1 MEVKN
6 MKKTTVAEI
15 SDGMGLTKY
24 TWKVVILVGLVIL
37 FDGFDNKIPS
47 YTMTQ
52 ISKDWGLSGV
62 ETGMISSWGGIG
74 LLIGAL
80 VAGALADRIGRRK
93 ALALGCI
100 LYSSSTFF
108 VGLAPNFTIFAIFR
122 ILTGFGIGF
131 ITPVGATLISEYSPS
146 KNRGFFVAM
155 ALVWFILGYT
165 LTGVVSMLTI
175 DIIGWR
181 NLYILGGIA
190 PIIFICFA
198 YRHLPESPRWLLSK
212 GRGEEAVRNLKN
224 MEIAVKGVA
233 GDYDADSIVIPAP
246 PPEGKGYKALLT
258 GKYRYIALN
267 IWFLNLMSV
276 FTVYGMQQWM
286 PSLLVRQGFSVV
298 RSYGFSTLL
307 DAAGIIGVLC
317 TGYLTDKIGRK
328 KNSIIAY
335 STLAVFELLIGLTTG
350 NMGFL
355 LAAILIIGFT
365 MNWAAGSIQPL
376 FAESWPTEFRASGV
390 GATQAVGRVGS
401 ILAPILVGYLVQL
414 NLSFQAILSS
424 FSVPALIAVV
434 IMAFFK
440 LDTKGKSLEEIK
452 DEVANINKKG
462 ASV

>member
-1 MEVKN
+1 

-15 SDGMGLTKY
+15 IDSMGLTKY
-24 TWKVVILVGLVIL
+24 TWKVVILVGMVIFL
-37 FDGFDNKIPS
+37 DGFDNKIPS

-62 ETGMISSWGGIG
+62 QTGMISSWGGIG

-93 ALALGCI
+93 ALAVGCLI
-100 LYSSSTFF
+100 YSSATFF

-155 ALVWFILGYT
+155 ALVWFIAGYT

-175 DIIGWR
+175 NIIGWK
-181 NLYILGGIA
+181 NLYLIGGIV
-190 PIIFICFA
+190 PIIYIGFA
-198 YRHLPESPRWLLSK
+198 YRYLPESPRWLLSK
-212 GRGEEAVRNLKN
+212 GRGEEAVKYLKQ

-246 PPEGKGYKALLT
+246 PVEGKGYKALLS

-267 IWFLNLMSV
+267 VWFLNLMSV

-307 DAAGIIGVLC
+307 DAAGVIGVLC

-328 KNSIIAY
+328 KNSVAAY
-335 STLAVFELLIGLTTG
+335 SVLAVCELLIGLATG
-350 NMGFL
+350 NMGLL
-355 LAAILIIGFT
+355 LAAVLIIGFT

-401 ILAPILVGYLVQL
+401 ILAPILVGYLVQIDF
-414 NLSFQAILSS
+414 SFQAILSS
-424 FSVPALIAVV
+424 FAVPALIAVT
-434 IMAFFK
+434 IMAFFRI
-440 LDTKGKSLEEIK
+440 DTKGKSLEQIK
-452 DEVANINKKG
+452 DEVTGINQKG
-462 ASV
+462 AAG